1 MIAVVLVQVVCN
13 GVQSLVAECKQGSFF
28 QAAVSMV
35 EVVRPGPGGD
45 AQLFFFLLMWDF
57 LKGGMECTG
66 ASGKQNF
73 FIKADIKNIHAL
85 NFRILTVCMH
95 R

>member
-13 GVQSLVAECKQGSFF
+13 GVQSLVAECKQGGFF

-35 EVVRPGPGGD
+35 EVVRTGPGGD
-45 AQLFFFLLMWDF
+45 AQLFFFLFICDF
-57 LKGGMECTG
+57 FNAVMHSTE
-66 ASGKQNF
+66 ASVKLAF